1 MGQTFFK
8 FLYLNTFHSRLL
20 QLPSLVMW
28 HHHYGWHLTPTP
40 FWQAHGCC
48 PSCSGVTCGQ
58 EESQAAW
65 ASMGAMPCCW
75 PSCKQLCMIWQTLA
89 LESSPID
96 SCLLL
101 TMPRQGRGVRIWPSG
116 QSPPSWPG
124 RYLPPRWTLSCDLSC
139 FQKATLCQKEGC
151 RGTGEQSLS
160 GRNQHHYDEAL
171 LQFHWPLQAVI
182 TSDGRW
188 KPWPTEH
195 SVLQGWGQWP
205 YRNTQTASR
214 AGCLRVKSP
223 PVNAEVVTAPRIRGQ
238 VFW

>member
-124 RYLPPRWTLSCDLSC
+124 RYLPPRWTLRCDLSC
-139 FQKATLCQKEGC
+139 FQKATLSKRRMQGNRWAVTFRQKP
-151 RGTGEQSLS
+151 
-160 GRNQHHYDEAL
+160 A
-171 LQFHWPLQAVI
+171 PL
-182 TSDGRW
+182 RW
-188 KPWPTEH
+188 GIAPVPLATPGSNH
-195 SVLQGWGQWP
+195 QWWE
-205 YRNTQTASR
+205 
-214 AGCLRVKSP
+214 VK
-223 PVNAEVVTAPRIRGQ
+223 AMTHGAQCAPRLRA
-238 VFW
+238 VTP